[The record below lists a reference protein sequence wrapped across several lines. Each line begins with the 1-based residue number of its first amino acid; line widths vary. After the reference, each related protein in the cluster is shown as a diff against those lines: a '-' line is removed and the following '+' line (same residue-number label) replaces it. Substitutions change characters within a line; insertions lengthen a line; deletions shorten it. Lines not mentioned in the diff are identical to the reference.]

1 MQRSISNHSQQEEL
15 EDTKGVIRVRISKNR
30 QHNNQQKMYKRTNS
44 DLQNIDIKL
53 KDWVTRTPLKTG
65 GDLRFSGTESTFCY
79 TSGTC
84 RVKLVTE
91 PVISHE

>member
-53 KDWVTRTPLKTG
+53 KIG
-65 GDLRFSGTESTFCY
+65 
-79 TSGTC
+79 
-84 RVKLVTE
+84 
-91 PVISHE
+91 